1 MNEETGQVE
10 IKFVKSEENKADIFT
25 KNVSKDIMDRHTKEF
40 LVEKEEV
47 DDL

>member
-10 IKFVKSEENKADIFT
+10 IKFVKSEDNQADIFT
-25 KNVSKDIMDRHTKEF
+25 KNVSKDIMHRHTKEF

-47 DDL
+47 NNL